1 MANAVALLGLPV
13 DEYSSHMKGAAGAP
27 VAIREVLASDEGN
40 SFTESGLDISAESV
54 LDDRGDLVLEEGDD
68 PWPRIEVEVDSI
80 IASGARPLLIGG
92 DHSVTHPILRS
103 VRRHH
108 LRLAL
113 VQIDAHPDLY
123 EDFGGT
129 PRSHASPIARILE
142 EGLAD
147 RVVQIA
153 IRSTTAHQIEQQAR
167 YGVEVFEMKGLG
179 RIPRIVFNDPVYLT
193 IDIDAL
199 DPAYAPGVSHR
210 EPGGLST
217 RELLSILNA
226 IDGDVIGADLV
237 EYNPLRDRDG
247 VTAAVAAKIV
257 KEMIGILRGR

>member
-1 MANAVALLGLPV
+1 MANLVALLGLPF
-13 DEYSSHMKGAAGAP
+13 DEYSSHMRGAAGAP
-27 VAIREVLASDEGN
+27 AAIRQVLVSDEGN
-40 SFTESGLDISAESV
+40 PFTESGLDISQQSV
-54 LDDRGDLVLEEGDD
+54 LDDRGDLALDEGED
-68 PWPRIEVEVDSI
+68 PWPRIEVEVDAI
-80 IASGARPLLIGG
+80 IASEARPLLIGG

-142 EGLAD
+142 EKLAD
-147 RVVQIA
+147 RVVQIG
-153 IRSTTAHQIEQQAR
+153 IRSTTAHQLEQQAR
-167 YGVEVFEMKGLG
+167 YGVEVFEMKHLEQA
-179 RIPRIVFNDPVYLT
+179 PRIVFNDPVYVT
-193 IDIDAL
+193 VDIDAL

-217 RELLSILNA
+217 RELLSILHG
-226 IDGDVIGADLV
+226 IDGDIVGGDVV

-247 VTAAVAAKIV
+247 ITAAVAAKLI
-257 KEMIGILRGR
+257 KEMVGILRGR